1 MFISKRPVR
10 SLCRHEK
17 VGGCVRAFWALYKRE
32 VLRFLRQRS
41 RVVGALATPLVFW
54 FLVGGGLGKS
64 FQAPGTSG
72 AGYFEFFFPGVLALS
87 VLFTAIFSTMS
98 VIEDRNEGFLQ
109 GVLVAPTSRLNVWAA
124 KVVGGA
130 TLGLIQGLVLLA
142 VATMSGV
149 QWNFSAFVPVVIL
162 LFSMGAALTSLGFL
176 FAWKLNSMQGYH
188 GIMNIVLMPM
198 WILSGAVFPAQ
209 EGSLFFK
216 LAAAVNPLSYGM
228 RALRDVLEVG
238 GAGAVASELGSGYSS
253 GMSSNG
259 WSFFFFQ
266 GNFVMFLML
275 VGCAVISLKMMS
287 PSHKPT

>member
-1 MFISKRPVR
+1 M
-10 SLCRHEK
+10 
-17 VGGCVRAFWALYKRE
+17 RAFWALYKRE

-54 FLVGGGLGKS
+54 FLVGGGLGDR
-64 FQAPGTSG
+64 FQAPGATG

-109 GVLVAPTSRLNVWAA
+109 GVLVAPASRFSVWAA

-130 TLGLIQGLVLLA
+130 TLGLFQGLVLLF
-142 VATMSGV
+142 VASLSGV
-149 QWNFSAFVPVVIL
+149 QWNFAAIIPVIIL
-162 LFSMGAALTSLGFL
+162 LFSMGAALTALGFL
-176 FAWKLNSMQGYH
+176 FAWRLNSMQGYH

-209 EGSLFFK
+209 DGSLFFK

-238 GAGAVASELGSGYSS
+238 SAHSS
-253 GMSSNG
+253 AAQS

-266 GNFVMFLML
+266 GNFVMLLML
-275 VGCAVISLKMMS
+275 VGCAAISLKMMS
-287 PSHKPT
+287 PSQKPA